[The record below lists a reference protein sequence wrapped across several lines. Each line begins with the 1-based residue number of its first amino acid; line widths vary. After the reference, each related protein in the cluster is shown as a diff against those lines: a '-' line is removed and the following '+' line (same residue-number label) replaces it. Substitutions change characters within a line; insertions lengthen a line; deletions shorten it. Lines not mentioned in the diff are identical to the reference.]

1 MNRKHDAIQRE
12 NNNFN
17 SSIRQFLSKVGR
29 AAVNKDHKNTLEVK
43 AAKLIRYFGI
53 YTYASRGINSFCAIN
68 SVLEDYPQE
77 NYPLENTPPKRELS
91 PRILPPSKLTPWK
104 LSLVKLL
111 PRKQSSMRWINISL
125 KDVN

>member
-43 AAKLIRYFGI
+43 AAKLGI
-53 YTYASRGINSFCAIN
+53 L
-68 SVLEDYPQE
+68 VLTLMHPEVLIHFVQLIL
-77 NYPLENTPPKRELS
+77 PLKITPKRITPWKILLPRELS
-91 PRILPPSKLTPWK
+91 PRILPPSKLTRWSK
-104 LSLVKLL
+104 LVHS
-111 PRKQSSMRWINISL
+111 
-125 KDVN
+125 

>member
-53 YTYASRGINSFCAIN
+53 YTYAPE
-68 SVLEDYPQE
+68 VLIHFVQLIPS
-77 NYPLENTPPKRELS
+77 LKITPKRITPWKILPPRELS
-91 PRILPPSKLTPWK
+91 TRILPPSKLTPWK

>member
-29 AAVNKDHKNTLEVK
+29 AAVNKDHNNTLEVK

-77 NYPLENTPPKRELS
+77 NYPLENTPPKRAVYQNF
-91 PRILPPSKLTPWK
+91 TP
-104 LSLVKLL
+104 
-111 PRKQSSMRWINISL
+111 
-125 KDVN
+125 